1 MSATRLSP
9 SVRDSAPSGGALL
22 HAIATYL
29 RRRLEGVVHVR
40 ATFHR
45 PPFAVFPPR
54 KSLPRI
60 TPVPVV
66 GPDPSLTAS
75 PPTSSLPSRRTAA
88 LGAARAPVAYVRETT
103 TACRARGESSAFP
116 AVLAS
121 RASVAGRRLA
131 QTSRAPPRRVTHTR
145 RAPVRASWSDKPSS
159 AAPSS
164 DDEARDSRR
173 AARLAGTEWGAT
185 PVPPMPPIPPLF
197 SVILLRAANNRRK
210 TRRRTAGG
218 SSPRRRKW
226 SNRHR
231 GLRGEAF
238 RRARGGKVMV
248 TRHRRRESS
257 GHKQKRKVSL
267 LCNRRIKRHIR
278 VPQMAPRPR

>member
-1 MSATRLSP
+1 LQVVVSPRLP
-9 SVRDSAPSGGALL
+9 A
-22 HAIATYL
+22 
-29 RRRLEGVVHVR
+29 RRR
-40 ATFHR
+40 
-45 PPFAVFPPR
+45 
-54 KSLPRI
+54 
-60 TPVPVV
+60 
-66 GPDPSLTAS
+66 DAS
-75 PPTSSLPSRRTAA
+75 PTRDARRF
-88 LGAARAPVAYVRETT
+88 ARAGATNQAAPPLLRTTKRGIRVARRVW
-103 TACRARGESSAFP
+103 RARSGA
-116 AVLAS
+116 
-121 RASVAGRRLA
+121 RRRYLPC
-131 QTSRAPPRRVTHTR
+131 PP
-145 RAPVRASWSDKPSS
+145 S
-159 AAPSS
+159 
-164 DDEARDSRR
+164 
-173 AARLAGTEWGAT
+173 
-185 PVPPMPPIPPLF
+185 PPLF